1 MMKNYVLLV
10 QAQYYVL
17 RMTISDYESVAAF
30 IYVQIR
36 TSETS
41 GWSDVIRSTIPNLNN
56 GTVVTKAVINQ
67 SNVHPADEDRAVKI
81 CKMKERTIRKEHHMY
96 VSCLIL

>member
-30 IYVQIR
+30 IYVR
-36 TSETS
+36 TNTSETS
-41 GWSDVIRSTIPNLNN
+41 GWSDVIRSIPNLNKN
-56 GTVVTKAVINQ
+56 GTVVTTAVINQ
-67 SNVHPADEDRAVKI
+67 SDGRQKTVQ
-81 CKMKERTIRKEHHMY
+81 
-96 VSCLIL
+96 